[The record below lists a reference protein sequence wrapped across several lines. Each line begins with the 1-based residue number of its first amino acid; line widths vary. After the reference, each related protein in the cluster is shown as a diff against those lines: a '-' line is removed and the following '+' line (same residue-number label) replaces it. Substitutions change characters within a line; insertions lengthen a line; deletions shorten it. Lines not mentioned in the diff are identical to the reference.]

1 MVILGTNMLP
11 VPGGSLFFEALL
23 KDAFVSFGL
32 TGTQSASLSLLSRGI
47 SFYLCVVVCGVALIV
62 KALVTRHKKKQRAMR
77 ERIEA
82 EAQLASS
89 QQNEIN

>member
-32 TGTQSASLSLLSRGI
+32 SGTQSASLSLLSRSI
-47 SFYLCVVVCGVALIV
+47 SFYLCVVVCGVTLIV
-62 KALVTRHKKKQRAMR
+62 KALVARHKKKKLAML
-77 ERIEA
+77 EKIEA
-82 EAQLASS
+82 EAQAQSLE
-89 QQNEIN
+89 QNEIN